1 MDRIVTKNER
11 KVKGSFTLQ
20 FHPAGQ
26 CSPHQGACLT
36 GTAEGDLAGEVQILV
51 LASTAT
57 QAGRFVSG
65 SLATITIR
73 RDVDNVL
80 DGIAAGLL
88 DRVTGEFKNVVYWVG
103 GTGRYAGVGGYIRT
117 EGFDTPEGVEHSA
130 YEGFLR
136 FPEVD

>member
-1 MDRIVTKNER
+1 VPKGER
-11 KVKGSFTLQ
+11 KVKGEFTLQ

-26 CSPHQGACLT
+26 CSPHEGACLT
-36 GTAEGDLAGEVQILV
+36 GTAFGDLAGEVQILV
-51 LASTAT
+51 LANTAT
-57 QAGRFVSG
+57 QGAQGGRFVSG

-73 RDVDNVL
+73 RDINNVL

-88 DRVTGEFKNVVYWVG
+88 DRDTGEFKNIVYWVG

-136 FPEVD
+136 YPEID